1 MAKFLNK
8 KEQVYELKL
17 TSYGRYLLS
26 MGKFNPAYYGFY
38 DDNVIY
44 DGEYA
49 GLTETQSDIRK
60 RIKEDTEYLEGLIL
74 FNELENASYFTLEG
88 ATDSQ
93 DADITWAM
101 QLPRASTF
109 RYDKMIGD
117 AYLDADSNNIAPA
130 WKAVLLSGEIISNTT
145 QDAKNHQKIPQVN
158 VDLTYFKE
166 ITPANAFEDL
176 VDTNELRK
184 TIGTSLVFAD
194 NNVIKLK
201 SDDLMLYLEELNT
214 TLLTKN
220 FDIEM
225 FEIQTDAI
233 SSSAGLTDSFVRKYF
248 YKNESTVRGGF
259 ISDAMGSSNVFGAF
273 AGRGAESLTASMG
286 YYYDVLNSEL
296 EAKYYESTASI
307 GYYLNILYDYQID
320 NSYQIGRKTAC
331 KAAQLFNKK
340 SYYIDLEFD
349 CEDQNKDRI
358 YVDIYGQA
366 TEPEICK

>member
-130 WKAVLLSGEIISNTT
+130 WKAVLLSGEII
-145 QDAKNHQKIPQVN
+145 
-158 VDLTYFKE
+158 
-166 ITPANAFEDL
+166 
-176 VDTNELRK
+176 
-184 TIGTSLVFAD
+184 
-194 NNVIKLK
+194 
-201 SDDLMLYLEELNT
+201 
-214 TLLTKN
+214 LLTKN

-248 YKNESTVRGGF
+248 YKNESAVRGGF

-307 GYYLNILYDYQID
+307 GYYLNILYDYQIN